1 MNPLKIGIVLI
12 FVTCFALSHGAPA
25 ETVQFHS
32 AAVPATPLQTRLARE
47 RGTVAHAKPGDLI
60 SAELYHPAG
69 DGPFPALIALHGC
82 AGRPEPASEQ
92 AMAAR
97 FTEHGYL
104 VLAVDSFGP
113 RGISEQCN
121 GVTAAADRM
130 SDAYGALDWLASQTF
145 AIPTRIALLGFS
157 QGADIGLSIASSG
170 DSAQS
175 PGAATFA
182 VAILYYPYCRPG
194 GAVVKMPTLVLV
206 GERDDWASAKECRAM
221 MALRSGAGAAER
233 LIVYPGAQHGFNF
246 IGLRDHPRT
255 LYGYHL
261 AYDEAADHAASQAA
275 IAFLAEWMV
284 R

>member
-1 MNPLKIGIVLI
+1 MNHLKIGILLI
-12 FVTCFALSHGAPA
+12 FVACFILSHPAPA

-32 AAVPATPLQTRLARE
+32 AAVPPTPLQTRLARE
-47 RGTVAHAKPGDLI
+47 HGIVAHPTPGDLI
-60 SAELYHPAG
+60 SAGLYRPTG
-69 DGPFPALIALHGC
+69 DGPFPAVIALHGC
-82 AGRPEPASEQ
+82 AGRPGPTGEQ
-92 AMAAR
+92 ALAER

-130 SDAYGALDWLASQTF
+130 SDAYGALGWLASQTF

-157 QGADIGLSIASSG
+157 QGADIGLSIAASG
-170 DSAQS
+170 DGAQR

-182 VAILYYPYCRPG
+182 VAILYYPYCRPD

-206 GERDDWASAKECRAM
+206 GELDDWASAKECRAM
-221 MALRSGAGAAER
+221 MALRSGTGAAER
-233 LIVYPGAQHGFNF
+233 LIVYPGAQHAFNF
-246 IGLRDHPRT
+246 IGLRDRPRT
-255 LYGYHL
+255 LYGHHL
-261 AYDEAADHAASQAA
+261 AYDEAADHAASEAA
-275 IAFLAEWMV
+275 IAFLAEWMA